1 MITQLLSST
10 IHNIDNF
17 FSDLNSSAIDKMLP
31 KEIAEK
37 IDAIEIPEHDPFGI
51 RKKTIK
57 LASICSNFFYT
68 YWHRVEVY
76 GVDNVPNKGAALLI
90 SNHGGIIAMDAA
102 HIVTAVILKKQ
113 KPRLVRT
120 LVERFLAK
128 LPYVYSF
135 ITRVGQVVGTY
146 ENAEIILDSGELLQ
160 IFPEGAK
167 GATKPYYKYYELE
180 DFNVGFMELA
190 IRKKVPI
197 IPIGVTG
204 SQEQAFVLFDFKP
217 LAKLLK
223 MPNFPITLFWPLLGP
238 LGMIPLPAKYRIVFG
253 HSMDFSSY
261 DEDTINDPE
270 KIKELV
276 TEVKSEVKRLIDIG
290 LDMRPFPFL

>member
-1 MITQLLSST
+1 MITQLIST
-10 IHNIDNF
+10 TFHQLDNLF
-17 FSDLNSSAIDKMLP
+17 HEINNSTFSKFLT
-31 KEIAEK
+31 KEVTDK
-37 IDAIEIPEHDPFGI
+37 IDAIEIPENDPFGI
-51 RKKTIK
+51 RKEYIK
-57 LASICSNFFYT
+57 LAALCSNFFYN
-68 YWHRVEVY
+68 YWNRVEVY
-76 GVDNVPNKGAALLI
+76 GIDNVPNKGAALLI
-90 SNHGGIIAMDAA
+90 ANHGGVIAMDAA
-102 HIVTAVILKKQ
+102 HIVTAIMLKKQ

-120 LVERFLAK
+120 LVERFFPK
-128 LPYVYSF
+128 FPYVYTF
-135 ITRVGQVVGTY
+135 LTRVGQVIGTY

-167 GATKPYYKYYELE
+167 GAAKPCYKYYELE

-204 SQEQAFVLFDFKP
+204 SVEQAMVLFDFKP

-223 MPNFPITLFWPLLGP
+223 IPSFPVTPFWPLFGP
-238 LGMIPLPAKYRIVFG
+238 LGAFPLPSKYRIVFG
-253 HSMDFSSY
+253 SPINVSQY
-261 DEDTINDPE
+261 DEETINDPE

-276 TEVKSEVKRLIDIG
+276 NNVKDDIKKLIDIG